1 MTRDERLYNLL
12 MSMSDLRM
20 KVSQSETIADDTRH
34 HLISEAA
41 LLHFIAIVLKDDQV
55 LDRFEKIY
63 DQKET
68 TNL

>member
-12 MSMSDLRM
+12 MVMSGLRM
-20 KVSQSETIADDTRH
+20 KVSQSETIADYTKD
-34 HLISEAA
+34 HLIGEAA
-41 LLHFIAIVLKDDQV
+41 LLHFIAIMLKDDQV

-63 DQKET
+63 DLKET